1 MSSNSV
7 TDAVLSCCRAFN
19 AEYGALDGAGNI
31 IVGFSGGADSCCL
44 LAALNMLKGEYGY
57 SLTAVHINHGIR
69 GAEAC
74 RDAEFCRSFCEK
86 NNIAFK
92 LFKVDVPAVSKE
104 TGESSEECARR
115 LRYEIFGSLC
125 AETSAKIATAHNA
138 NDNAETVLFNIT
150 RGSSLKGACGIPA
163 VRGNIIRPILN
174 VSRSMTESFC
184 RENGIEY
191 VTDSTNLTD
200 DYSRNKIRHNVLP
213 ELESINNAAV
223 ANILHFSHSVCD
235 DCNYLDNAAD
245 AAYSSLFDGN
255 ACSAARL
262 NELHKSIKLRV
273 ISKAVFGFCGKVC
286 DFSKLESINTVCEN
300 GGRIQLFGSVFA
312 ENAGGTFRVFEICN
326 SEKISDE
333 ISVDFSDF
341 PVSFAGFSVK
351 AEKYTNC
358 SKKISNNVLDNLVDC
373 DKIIGSLSVR
383 TRRAGDDFT
392 LGRRNVTK
400 SVKKLFN
407 EFNIPVEQRDFLP
420 ILCDEAGIVW
430 ITGIG
435 TAKRCRPDKNSTN
448 IYLVGGEKYDK

>member
-7 TDAVLSCCRAFN
+7 TDSVLSFCRAFN
-19 AEYGALDGAGNI
+19 GEYGVFNGVSNI

-69 GAEAC
+69 GAEAS

-86 NNIAFK
+86 NSIDFK
-92 LFKVDVPAVSKE
+92 LFEVDVPAVSKE
-104 TGESSEECARR
+104 TGESTEECARR

-125 AETSAKIATAHNA
+125 DENGAKIATAHNA

-163 VRGNIIRPILN
+163 VRGNIIRPILY

-184 RENGIEY
+184 RENAIEY

-213 ELESINNAAV
+213 VLESINNAAV
-223 ANILHFSHSVCD
+223 ANILHFSRSAAD
-235 DCNYLDNAAD
+235 DCDFLDTAAE
-245 AAYSSLFDGN
+245 AAYSSLFADN
-255 ACSAARL
+255 SCSATEID
-262 NELHKSIKLRV
+262 NLHKSIKLRV
-273 ISKAVFGFCGKVC
+273 ISKAVFEFCGRIC
-286 DFSKLESINTVCEN
+286 DSSKLESINEICGH
-300 GGRIQLFGSVFA
+300 GGRIQLFGSGFA
-312 ENAGGTFRVFEICN
+312 ENTGGVFRLFEIRNTEKIN
-326 SEKISDE
+326 SEIY
-333 ISVDFSDF
+333 VDFSEF
-341 PVSFAGFSVK
+341 PVTFADFLIK
-351 AEKYTNC
+351 AEKYTIC
-358 SKKISNNVLDNLVDC
+358 SKKISNYVLDNLVDC

-383 TRRAGDDFT
+383 TRRAGDEFT
-392 LGRRNVTK
+392 LGRRGVTK

-407 EFNIPVEQRDFLP
+407 ELNIPVEQRDFLP
-420 ILCDEAGIVW
+420 IICDEAGVVW

-448 IYLVGGEKYDK
+448 IYLVEGEKYDK